1 MNKAEEFITMYLYM
15 RDQDIKPWQLR
26 DDNKIYPDDIRA
38 MQILTRIDNDTQE
51 QKRRLEENKRRLKPQ

>member
-15 RDQDIKPWQLR
+15 RDQDIKTWQLR
-26 DDNKIYPDDIRA
+26 DDGKIYPDDIRA

-51 QKRRLEENKRRLKPQ
+51 QKRRAEENKRRLKPQ